1 MYILQSLTLLYYF
14 FRRKTDKSY
23 DLLKSCDYKLKGIE
37 TSVKNFAEELLS
49 KVNEDIITNVT
60 LGVKAAMSMLGLCFI
75 VFYFIIVQILY
86 LRALGRVWT
95 V

>member
-1 MYILQSLTLLYYF
+1 M
-14 FRRKTDKSY
+14 
-23 DLLKSCDYKLKGIE
+23 
-37 TSVKNFAEELLS
+37 KNFAEELLS
-49 KVNEDIITNVT
+49 KVNEDIITNVA

>member
-49 KVNEDIITNVT
+49 KVNEDIITNVA

-86 LRALGRVWT
+86 LRALARVWT

>member
-23 DLLKSCDYKLKGIE
+23 DLLKSFDTKLKGIE
-37 TSVKNFAEELLS
+37 TSVKNFGDVFLS
-49 KVNEDIITNVT
+49 KVNEDIMTTVA
-60 LGVKAAMSMLGLCFI
+60 LGVKAAMNTEGLCFI
-75 VFYFIIVQILY
+75 VFYFIIVQTLY
-86 LRALGRVWT
+86 LRALARVWT

>member
-1 MYILQSLTLLYYF
+1 M
-14 FRRKTDKSY
+14 
-23 DLLKSCDYKLKGIE
+23 
-37 TSVKNFAEELLS
+37 KNFSEELLS
-49 KVNEDIITNVT
+49 KVNEDIMTNVG
-60 LGVKAAMSMLGLCFI
+60 LGVKAAMSMQGLCFI

>member
-1 MYILQSLTLLYYF
+1 M
-14 FRRKTDKSY
+14 
-23 DLLKSCDYKLKGIE
+23 
-37 TSVKNFAEELLS
+37 KNFAEELLS
-49 KVNEDIITNVT
+49 KVNEDIITNVA

-86 LRALGRVWT
+86 LRALARVWT

>member
-1 MYILQSLTLLYYF
+1 M
-14 FRRKTDKSY
+14 
-23 DLLKSCDYKLKGIE
+23 
-37 TSVKNFAEELLS
+37 KNFAEELLS
-49 KVNEDIITNVT
+49 KVNEDIITNVA
-60 LGVKAAMSMLGLCFI
+60 LGVKAAMSMQGLCFI

>member
-1 MYILQSLTLLYYF
+1 M
-14 FRRKTDKSY
+14 
-23 DLLKSCDYKLKGIE
+23 
-37 TSVKNFAEELLS
+37 KNFAEELLS
-49 KVNEDIITNVT
+49 KVNDDIMTNVA
-60 LGVKAAMSMLGLCFI
+60 LGVKAAMSMQGLCFI